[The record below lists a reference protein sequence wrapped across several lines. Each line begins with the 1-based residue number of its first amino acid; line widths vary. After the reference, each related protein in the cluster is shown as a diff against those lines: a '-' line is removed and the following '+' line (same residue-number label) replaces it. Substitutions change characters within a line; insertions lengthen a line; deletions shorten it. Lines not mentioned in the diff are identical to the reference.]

1 MVTDKNEKNTFQSED
16 GQGSASALGKY
27 ARPTWHAVFEAHPE
41 LKINHKIP
49 KRRLDEK
56 EVTVK
61 NAVRKI
67 KSVDDLISYLLAVRA
82 FMNLGG
88 AANQARAER
97 CLRLCLLHPEYTD
110 LAQKLLVEMADD
122 DMIIR

>member
-1 MVTDKNEKNTFQSED
+1 MTDKIEKTPRSED
-16 GQGSASALGKY
+16 GQHSVPELSIY
-27 ARPTWHAVFEAHPE
+27 DRPTWYAVFEAHPD
-41 LKINHKIP
+41 LKINHKVP
-49 KRRLDEK
+49 RRRLDEK
-56 EVTVK
+56 DVTVK
-61 NAVRKI
+61 NAIRKI
-67 KSVDDLISYLLAVRA
+67 KSVDDLISYVLAVRA

-88 AANQARAER
+88 VANQAKAER